1 MTATSSKP
9 APDALST
16 PDASEARQA
25 EAIANRVKA
34 QTAQPVQLQPLR
46 LADPFRWL
54 MRGLDDVRAA
64 PGIAAF
70 YGLCFW
76 GMAVVLGWVFRT
88 RPEYTM
94 SMASGCL
101 LLGPFLAMGLYDT
114 SRRREAG
121 LKPELSESLTCWD
134 SHMGSMGM
142 LVLVLVVLELLWG
155 RASLVVFAVFFNT
168 GMPSTTGV
176 LQAVFNPQNW
186 SFVAVYAVVGGVFA
200 ALVFSTS
207 VVSIPMI
214 LDSDT
219 DALTAGITSMRVVL
233 ENPSSCCCGGHSS
246 PSSLWPRSGSG
257 VWGCCWQARYWAL
270 PAGMPTARRCHGS
283 RHHRL
288 LRRDALSWFLESA
301 PMSMLLQWASTSGSN
316 YLGNT

>member
-1 MTATSSKP
+1 MTVTSSEPASDAP
-9 APDALST
+9 AP
-16 PDASEARQA
+16 SEAQHA
-25 EAIANRVKA
+25 EAIAGRVLA
-34 QTAQPVQLQPLR
+34 QTAQPIALQPLR
-46 LADPFRWL
+46 LSDPFRWL
-54 MRGLDDVRAA
+54 AKGLQDMRAA
-64 PGIAAF
+64 PGIAVF

-76 GMAVVLGWVFRT
+76 GMALVLGWVFRT

-94 SMASGCL
+94 SLASGCL

-121 LKPELSESLTCWD
+121 LAPQLSESLTCWD
-134 SHMGSMGM
+134 SHLGSMGM

-186 SFVAVYAVVGGVFA
+186 SFVAVYTMVGGAFA

-214 LDSDT
+214 LDRDT
-219 DALTAGITSMRVVL
+219 DALTAGITSLRVVL
-233 ENPSSCCCGGHSS
+233 ENPA
-246 PSSLWPRSGSG
+246 
-257 VWGCCWQARYWAL
+257 V
-270 PAGMPTARRCHGS
+270 
-283 RHHRL
+283 
-288 LRRDALSWFLESA
+288 
-301 PMSMLLQWASTSGSN
+301 MLLWGALITAIVAVALWFWGVGLLLAGPVLGFASWHAYRAAVAPLTPRQPAVA
-316 YLGNT
+316 